1 MKTRRMMLSAVWI
14 MVSVLIFV
22 ACEKEEEKPIVE
34 KRPFV
39 GFIRISSQVINVPRE
54 GGKFGIQL
62 TTNVPWK
69 ATADQPWVTLPTEG
83 GGTVNSPFGD
93 DVYIEIDVD
102 KNTTLV
108 QDTAHVVF
116 VEANINPKCESVACT
131 IIRKAKLPFL
141 WILGGNREVG
151 PDKSTF
157 SVRVQANMAWTA
169 TADQPWVTLS
179 LDSGK
184 GDETLKTVDTVTVT
198 VAENLTFT
206 NDRATVKISLDSTN
220 KVETFTISR
229 YGQPYF
235 SVSATKKVQF
245 SKGNLQYHARNNV
258 WRFAENQYDII
269 GKANENISSTYNG
282 WIDLFCYGT
291 SGYKGRHPWTV
302 GNESYCRGLSY
313 DFSGTNYDWGV
324 YNAISNGGNKAG
336 MWRTLTMI
344 EWKYLFWHRPRS
356 LIARAR
362 VNNVNGFIIFPDNR
376 YRGDH
381 NEVGCYDYTAKD
393 WSSLEKTGAVFLP
406 AAGSRRN
413 RTFKSLDTPSQGYY
427 WAAEPFLG
435 YFLYF
440 RHEDCGD
447 YYNVYP
453 DGQTETDY
461 DFQYQYGYSVRL
473 VQDCQ
478 DD

>member
-1 MKTRRMMLSAVWI
+1 M
-14 MVSVLIFV
+14 
-22 ACEKEEEKPIVE
+22 E
-34 KRPFV
+34 
-39 GFIRISSQVINVPRE
+39 
-54 GGKFGIQL
+54 
-62 TTNVPWK
+62 

-131 IIRKAKLPFL
+131 VIRRAVRPYIDVRGYPK
-141 WILGGNREVG
+141 IEVG

-157 SVRVQANMAWTA
+157 SVCVRANWAWTA

-179 LDSGK
+179 PASGK

-206 NDRATVKISLDSTN
+206 NDRAKVKFSLDSTN

-245 SKGNLQYHARNNV
+245 SKGNLQYHARKRV

-291 SGYKGRHPWTV
+291 SGYNGRHPWTV
-302 GNESYCRGLSY
+302 GNESYCSGLSY

-336 MWRTLTMI
+336 MLRTLTME
-344 EWKYLFWHRPRS
+344 EWRYLFYSRPR
-356 LIARAR
+356 ARYLVGPAR
-362 VNNVNGFIIFPDNR
+362 VNNVNGIIILPDNSNRSNSSR
-376 YRGDH
+376 Y
-381 NEVGCYDYTAKD
+381 YTAEQ
-393 WSSLEKTGAVFLP
+393 WSSSGLEEEGVVFLP
-406 AAGSRRN
+406 AAGKRRKQ
-413 RTFKSLDTPSQGYY
+413 FFED
-427 WAAEPFLG
+427 FLLHRFG
-435 YFLYF
+435 L
-440 RHEDCGD
+440 
-447 YYNVYP
+447 
-453 DGQTETDY
+453 
-461 DFQYQYGYSVRL
+461 L
-473 VQDCQ
+473 I
-478 DD
+478 